1 MGTIVSSFLP
11 AELFAAPICAGPVT
25 DAVSARLVPRFYP
38 LRKAWVQSHELAR
51 YGVAYGLDDLA
62 HARATR
68 HLTLGV
74 LQAQEAKGMQSVQ
87 NFVSLTQSR
96 FG

>member
-1 MGTIVSSFLP
+1 MHCS
-11 AELFAAPICAGPVT
+11 AGNGGN
-25 DAVSARLVPRFYP
+25 PR
-38 LRKAWVQSHELAR
+38 RSETGGWGELAR

-74 LQAQEAKGMQSVQ
+74 LQAQEAKGRQTVRD
-87 NFVSLTQSR
+87 FVALTQSR